1 MALMSC
7 GPPSI
12 PQTIPF
18 MSCRPCRSRFRVAL
32 CLVTLGVCTATA
44 WHAPLSA
51 ADPLDDYKLAVGLY
65 NQGRWKLAA
74 ESFQAFVQKNAKHP
88 KAETARYYLG
98 LTYVNLEDHK
108 QARDT
113 LRAFVR
119 DYPKSSQLVQAAYWI
134 GQSSYLLD
142 DFPAAETELSA
153 FADKA
158 PGDPLLERA
167 LPYLGDVELRLNKP
181 DQAATRFQQA
191 LKQFPQGVMAEDAK
205 FGLARSYELQKKNAE
220 AVKLYQELAVNR
232 TGSRAAEAQLN
243 LGARMFDDGNFAGAA
258 QAYAKLEKDFPESP
272 LVPLAALNHG
282 FASYQAAD
290 FRQAI
295 AEFEKASKEPK
306 HTLDAAL
313 WTGLSYKSLSLF
325 PEAIAVLKPAYE
337 KFREDPN
344 GEKLIY
350 QWAECEQRA
359 GAFDR
364 ARELYVEAVD
374 RYPKGPLADSSL
386 HAACVAALNGGKLP
400 EAETLLARFD
410 KQFPGNK
417 LRFRQDV
424 LKGRLLLAKN
434 DDAGAAKQLTAALA
448 ASDVVSTK
456 SQARY
461 YLAAAE
467 QKLGHHDR
475 VVEVSTPLISDMEQD
490 KSLAAEFSGIHVVR
504 GASLLALGKVAE
516 AKPEDRKVRL
526 QGAVESAQ
534 KYLSTAP
541 KGDVTEQAL
550 VIKSLAEAHLGNKAA
565 AKADLEQLKKRFPNS
580 PELERTLFETGQ
592 SAFGREDWEWAR
604 SMFAEL
610 AARPKESRFHA
621 RSLSELG
628 WTEYKQQHFK
638 EAADSFG
645 RLLQEHPEDTQ
656 APEAAF
662 MRGTALQ
669 DQNRLEE
676 AVAAFSEGFQKFGTS
691 EHAFLSG
698 LQRARILGR
707 LKKIP
712 EADTAYEELLKRFP
726 SRKDADKVLDE
737 WATTNYDAE
746 QYTRADQIFRRLVQ
760 EHPSSELADN
770 AQLSLAESELLGGK
784 LDEAR
789 KQFTALASS
798 SAADM
803 TVQQRALF
811 QVMLIELELKR
822 WDDLRKAAENSL
834 MRFPE
839 GAYHWDAEFH
849 WAEADFQ
856 LGAYKEARDRL
867 EKLKSHHTDKV
878 LAAASWFPRVWV
890 ILAETQFR
898 LKQYPE
904 VAAASQE
911 FHKVAP
917 KSPLLYQVDEVYGRS
932 LKAQAKLAEARKVFE
947 AVVEDESGRLTETAA
962 KSQFQIAETYV
973 LEKNYKRAL
982 LEYLKVEIRYKFPE
996 WQAPALYQAGVC
1008 HEALS
1013 EWKEAAKT
1021 FENVVKNYP
1030 QSEYAPKAREQ
1041 LEIARRKASG

>member
-1 MALMSC
+1 
-7 GPPSI
+7 
-12 PQTIPF
+12 
-18 MSCRPCRSRFRVAL
+18 MSCRRCQSRFRVAL
-32 CLVTLGVCTATA
+32 CLVILGVCTSTA
-44 WHAPLSA
+44 WNAPLAA

-113 LRAFVR
+113 LRAFAR
-119 DYPKSSQLVQAAYWI
+119 DYPKSSQIVQAAYWI

-142 DFPAAETELSA
+142 DFPAAEAELTT
-153 FADKA
+153 FAEKA

-167 LPYLGDVELRLNKP
+167 LPYLGDVEIRLNKP

-220 AVKLYQELAVNR
+220 AVKLYQELASNR
-232 TGSRAAEAQLN
+232 TGTRAAEAQLN
-243 LGARMFDDGNFAGAA
+243 LGARLFDDGNFAGAA

-272 LVPLAALNHG
+272 LVTLAALNHG
-282 FASYQAAD
+282 FASYQAGEY
-290 FRQAI
+290 RQAI
-295 AEFEKASKEPK
+295 SEFDKAGKEPK
-306 HTLDAAL
+306 HALDAAL
-313 WTGLSYKSLSLF
+313 WTGLSHKSLNQF
-325 PEAIAVLKPAYE
+325 TEAIAVLKAAYE
-337 KFREDPN
+337 KFRDDPS

-364 ARELYVEAVD
+364 ARELYVEAAD

-386 HAACVAALNGGKLP
+386 HAACVAALNGGKFP

-417 LRFRQDV
+417 LRIRQDV

-434 DDAGAAKQLTAALA
+434 DDAGAVKQLTAALA

-475 VVEVSTPLISDMEQD
+475 VLEVSAPLIADMEQD
-490 KSLAAEFSGIHVVR
+490 KGLAAEFSGVYVVR
-504 GASLLALGKVAE
+504 GASLLALGKVTE
-516 AKPEDRKVRL
+516 GTKPEDRMTRL
-526 QGAVESAQ
+526 KGAAEAAQ
-534 KYLSTAP
+534 KYLTVAP

-550 VIKSLAEAHLGNKAA
+550 VIKSVAEAHRGDKAA

-580 PELERTLFETGQ
+580 TELERTLFDMGQ
-592 SAFGREDWEWAR
+592 SAFSREDWEWAR
-604 SMFAEL
+604 SLFSEL

-638 EAADSFG
+638 EAAESFG
-645 RLLQEHPEDTQ
+645 RLLQEHPEDAQ

-669 DQNRLEE
+669 DLNRLDE
-676 AVAAFSEGFQKFGTS
+676 AAAAFSEGFQKFGTS

-707 LKKIP
+707 LKKIA

-726 SRKDADKVLDE
+726 SRKDTDKVLDE

-746 QYTRADQIFRRLVQ
+746 QFARADVIFRRLVQ
-760 EHPSSELADN
+760 EHPASDLADN
-770 AQLSLAESELLGGK
+770 AQLSLAESELLAGK

-822 WDDLRKAAENSL
+822 WDDLRKAAEVSL
-834 MRFPE
+834 ARFPE
-839 GAYHWDAEFH
+839 GTYHWEAQFH

-856 LGAYKEARDRL
+856 LAAYKEARDRL
-867 EKLKSHHTDKV
+867 EKLAANTTDKA
-878 LAAASWFPRVWV
+878 LTGASWYPRVWV
-890 ILAETQFR
+890 VLAETQFR
-898 LKQYPE
+898 LKQYAE
-904 VAAASQE
+904 VAATTQQ
-911 FHKVAP
+911 FRKVAA
-917 KSPLLYQVDEVYGRS
+917 KSPLLYQVEEVYGRS

-1013 EWKEAAKT
+1013 EWKEAVKT

-1030 QSEYAPKAREQ
+1030 QSEYAPKAKEQ
-1041 LEIARRKASG
+1041 LEVARRKASG